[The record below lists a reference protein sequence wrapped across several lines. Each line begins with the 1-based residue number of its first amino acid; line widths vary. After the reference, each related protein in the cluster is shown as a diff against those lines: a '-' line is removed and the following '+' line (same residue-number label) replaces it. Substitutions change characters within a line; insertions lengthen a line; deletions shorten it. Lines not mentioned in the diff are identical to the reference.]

1 MVYLPMNEWYL
12 KANARL
18 NLSKCGFSHKQVLRQ
33 GLEQKQIALPEKAM
47 AIHSSVL
54 ALRIPGIVEPGGL
67 PSMGRTG
74 LDTTEATQ
82 QQQQQIALQAHK
94 TVVGEWE

>member
-1 MVYLPMNEWYL
+1 
-12 KANARL
+12 
-18 NLSKCGFSHKQVLRQ
+18 
-33 GLEQKQIALPEKAM
+33 M

-74 LDTTEATQ
+74 LDTTEATE

-94 TVVGEWE
+94 TVVGE